1 MMQRIAGVL
10 NILGF
15 IILIFTSLMLF
26 PTAISWYLDDQAIWS
41 FIVGMV
47 AAGIIGLACGVAHA
61 RRHSVKSYA
70 IEMVF
75 YCPH

>member
-1 MMQRIAGVL
+1 MQRIAGVL

-26 PTAISWYLDDQAIWS
+26 PTAISWYLDDQAVWS
-41 FIVGMV
+41 FIVGMF
-47 AAGIIGLACGVAHA
+47 AAGIIGLSMWGCTRKASLGKEL
-61 RRHSVKSYA
+61 RNRDG
-70 IEMVF
+70 F